1 MRRRGFLA
9 AAILLFVA
17 ACVARPHGLRPEPPV
32 GAGLRDVHQRLS
44 LAIARDGFEH
54 GMRTRVQGQR
64 EIDSIYIRIPFDSLR
79 RRHPGLEKLMR
90 DIGAI
95 FHQPE
100 FSTMPIRIDI
110 GAGDAGDREYLR
122 QALLAALAGAGS
134 VEVGLEASDHNDIVI
149 TVVHRRLGEP

>member
-1 MRRRGFLA
+1 MFRRGFLA
-9 AAILLFVA
+9 AAFAPLVA
-17 ACVARPHGLRPEPPV
+17 ACVPRTLGLRPEPPV
-32 GAGLRDVHQRLS
+32 GAGLRDVHERLS
-44 LAIARDGFEH
+44 LVIARDGFEH
-54 GMRTRVQGQR
+54 GLRTHVEGQR

-95 FHQPE
+95 FRQPE
-100 FSTMPIRIDI
+100 FSALPIRIDI

-122 QALLAALAGAGS
+122 QALLAALAGAGR

-149 TVVHRRLGEP
+149 TVAHRRLGEP